1 MEQQDLSGQVAI
13 VTGAGKGL
21 GWAIAERL
29 ARDGANIVIAEIDRQ
44 SGEARANEIKKMG
57 RESLAIPTDVS
68 RWSEVENMVKQTM
81 ARFKQIDILV
91 NNAGILGPYHPV
103 MEYPEDIWD
112 QVIAVHLKGTFLCC
126 KAVLPVM
133 KMQKSGKVVN
143 MGSVAGKEGN
153 ANMSPYATAKAG
165 IIGLTKT
172 LGKEMAPYNVR
183 VNCVSP
189 ALIETDMAK
198 EMTPEQRALLTSK
211 IPMGRLG
218 KPEEVA
224 AVVKFLVSEESSF
237 VTGQCYDISGGRS
250 VY

>member
-1 MEQQDLSGQVAI
+1 

-29 ARDGANIVIAEIDRQ
+29 ARDGAHLVLAEMDRERGEEKAAVIR
-44 SGEARANEIKKMG
+44 KMG
-57 RESLAIPTDVS
+57 REVLALPTDVS
-68 RWSEVENMVKQTM
+68 LWSDVERMVEQAL
-81 ARFKQIDILV
+81 ARFHRIDILV
-91 NNAGILGPYHPV
+91 NNAGILGPYAPV

-112 QVIAVHLKGTFLCC
+112 RVMAVNFKGVFLCC

-133 KMQKSGKVVN
+133 KRQGGGKIVS
-143 MGSVAGKEGN
+143 MASVAGKEGN
-153 ANMSPYATAKAG
+153 AFMAPYAASKAA
-165 IIGLTKT
+165 IMSLTKT
-172 LGKEMAPYNVR
+172 LGKELATQNIQ

-189 ALIETDMAK
+189 ALIETDMAR
-198 EMTPEQRALLTSK
+198 EMTPEQRALLISK

-224 AVVKFLVSEESSF
+224 AVVKFLVSDESSF

>member
-1 MEQQDLSGQVAI
+1 MDLSGKVAI

-29 ARDGANIVIAEIDRQ
+29 ARDGAHLVLAEMDRPSGKEKAGVIR
-44 SGEARANEIKKMG
+44 GMG
-57 RESLAIPTDVS
+57 REALALPTDVS
-68 RWSEVENMVKQTM
+68 RWSDVEAMVKEVM
-81 ARFKQIDILV
+81 ARFRRIDILV
-91 NNAGILGPYHPV
+91 NNAGILGPYFPV
-103 MEYPEDIWD
+103 MEYPEEIWD
-112 QVIAVHLKGTFLCC
+112 RVMAVNLKGAFLCC
-126 KAVLPVM
+126 KGVLPVM
-133 KMQKSGKVVN
+133 KEQRSGKIVS
-143 MGSVAGKEGN
+143 MASVAGKEGN
-153 ANMSPYATAKAG
+153 ANMAPYAASKAA

-172 LGKEMAPYNVR
+172 LGKEMAPYNVQ

-189 ALIETDMAK
+189 ALIETDMAR
-198 EMTPEQRALLTSK
+198 EMTPEQRALLISK

-224 AVVKFLVSEESSF
+224 AVVRFLVSDESSF